1 MIFSSLVLLVGI
13 VLTMVAART
22 RISGHQQPIDTDCR
36 FWSPTSPPSL
46 HSLLSMTSSSPSVFY
61 WWDTSRAQC
70 LPCSR
75 CRGSLVTLHP
85 CTILSDTK
93 CGAREELEQM
103 LGLTVESGE
112 SDYWEG
118 AGGEVREFSDD
129 GQNIEGGQREEQ
141 EEVWGRQRLREGA
154 GGEVEGARLLVREGL
169 VERGGKLVQA
179 GGMGPESQFGRPSF
193 YTPQEQE
200 EAKKER
206 GARPILDIMRQF
218 LRKNV
223 TEKPWR
229 SGKRVGRGR
238 IRGSRRTTTTTTTT
252 TTTATTPETTTK
264 EVWAWQPAKFN
275 NAIERD
281 FNIEREDELYG
292 DDNYDSEPTKYEIEN
307 ENDYGIE
314 HDVVEELVSTTIS
327 PGDAAIRELFH
338 MIESG
343 RDDLETAV
351 EQVPEHITLLQQ
363 LLIGASSIL
372 VLLIL
377 ALVILIVK
385 RRGAQAD
392 VERKLSGQPSSR
404 SGKQPPQHL
413 PSSTSLQAVPSAV
426 ARSLRNI
433 RREQHSS
440 GPLSSES
447 VRDANKTQEMDNF
460 RSTPLPRAI
469 AVDVRGVTRLA

>member
-1 MIFSSLVLLVGI
+1 M
-13 VLTMVAART
+13 
-22 RISGHQQPIDTDCR
+22 
-36 FWSPTSPPSL
+36 
-46 HSLLSMTSSSPSVFY
+46 
-61 WWDTSRAQC
+61 
-70 LPCSR
+70 
-75 CRGSLVTLHP
+75 
-85 CTILSDTK
+85 
-93 CGAREELEQM
+93 
-103 LGLTVESGE
+103 
-112 SDYWEG
+112 
-118 AGGEVREFSDD
+118 
-129 GQNIEGGQREEQ
+129 
-141 EEVWGRQRLREGA
+141 
-154 GGEVEGARLLVREGL
+154 
-169 VERGGKLVQA
+169 VQA
-179 GGMGPESQFGRPSF
+179 GMVPESQFGRPSF
-193 YTPQEQE
+193 YTPKEQE

-238 IRGSRRTTTTTTTT
+238 IRGSRRTTTSTTTS

-264 EVWAWQPAKFN
+264 EVWAWQPEKFN
-275 NAIERD
+275 NAIERE
-281 FNIEREDELYG
+281 FNVEREDELYG
-292 DDNYDSEPTKYEIEN
+292 DDNYESEPTKYELEN

-314 HDVVEELVSTTIS
+314 HDEVEELVSTTIS

-351 EQVPEHITLLQQ
+351 EQVPEHINLLQQ

-377 ALVILIVK
+377 ALVILILK
-385 RRGAQAD
+385 RRGAQSD
-392 VERKLSGQPSSR
+392 VERKLSGEKPSSTR

-433 RREQHSS
+433 RREQH
-440 GPLSSES
+440 EN
-447 VRDANKTQEMDNF
+447 VRDANSVQETDNF
-460 RSTPLPRAI
+460 GSTPLPRAI